1 MIKMLYGAYRFRCRF
16 EDEAILPSYK
26 GSTFRG
32 VFGHALKRIVC
43 VLRRQ
48 ECETCPLKERC
59 IYAIVFE
66 TPIALKMPEGARIS
80 HPPHPF
86 VIEPPLSEKSEF
98 KKGESFECSLLLF
111 GEVNK
116 NLPYFVY
123 AFDQMGKIGIGKRVN
138 GRRAGFKLEE
148 IRNGSDVLYSAVH
161 QQLKQNGALE
171 DLKLKETD
179 ERAGVKTNTVTKI
192 KVTLETPLRLKF
204 KNRLKSADLP
214 FHVLVRTMLRRISA
228 LFSTW
233 DGGEP
238 SLDYRGLVKRAEDV
252 RIVENRLSWFDWQ
265 RYSNRHERKMLMGGV
280 VGSILYEGR
289 LGEFLPLLDICSK
302 VHLGKN
308 TSFGLG
314 KMKMMEEH

>member
-1 MIKMLYGAYRFRCRF
+1 MLYGAYRFRCRF

-48 ECETCPLKERC
+48 ECETCPLKGRC
-59 IYAIVFE
+59 VYTLVFE

-86 VIEPPLSEKSEF
+86 VIEPPLNEKSEF
-98 KKGESFECSLLLF
+98 RKGESFECSLLLF
-111 GEVNK
+111 GEANR

-138 GRRAGFKLEE
+138 GRRAGFRLEE
-148 IRNGSDVLYSAVH
+148 VRNGEAILYS
-161 QQLKQNGALE
+161 QEDKTLKQEHAPENLVFSGP
-171 DLKLKETD
+171 
-179 ERAGVKTNTVTKI
+179 ERESFGKTEGITKI
-192 KVTLETPLRLKF
+192 SVTLETPLRLKF
-204 KNRLKSADLP
+204 KNRLESADLP
-214 FHVLVRTMLRRISA
+214 FHVLVRAMLRRISA

-238 SLDYRGLVKRAEDV
+238 PLDYQGLVRRAEEV
-252 RIVENRLSWFDWQ
+252 RIAENRLSWFDWQ
-265 RYSNRHERKMLMGGV
+265 RYSNRQERKMLMGGI
-280 VGSILYEGR
+280 VGSILYEGS
-289 LGEFLPLLDICSK
+289 LEEFLPLLELCSK

-314 KMKMMEEH
+314 KMKIMEEH